1 MTLEP
6 PGAPRAS
13 VAFGVVGAPGA
24 GGSISGASDGA
35 PRGLQTARSAKARRE
50 AARTVA
56 GSPTGAQRLFNERNG
71 CSMAWQRERNG
82 ARYRA
87 AHRGPCHCRL
97 KRTAARAKT
106 SAEVV
111 ALRAALL
118 PIYSHPP
125 GTSLAGSR
133 APRSKSKSAV
143 REAPGLT
150 LVGIPERLVGRQ
162 PYERAPASPSLVPI
176 RRPNRAL
183 IGCLPV
189 PYTERRRHVVA
200 SP

>member
-24 GGSISGASDGA
+24 GGSMAGASDGA
-35 PRGLQTARSAKARRE
+35 PRGLQTARSAEVRRE

-82 ARYRA
+82 GRYRA

-125 GTSLAGSR
+125 GASLARLAGAQIEEQERSERGAGLDAGRYPGAPSR
-133 APRSKSKSAV
+133 APAV
-143 REAPGLT
+143 RASASFSFTGSHSPAESRT
-150 LVGIPERLVGRQ
+150 DRL
-162 PYERAPASPSLVPI
+162 PP
-176 RRPNRAL
+176 RAL
-183 IGCLPV
+183 HG
-189 PYTERRRHVVA
+189 A
-200 SP
+200 STTRGS